1 MERNNQKFLSLFSL
15 ALKTTFLLL
24 FLFYLIIFSPNVPG
38 WLNPVFLSIFVLVW
52 LAFGRAQTGLELP
65 VLLFAG
71 VIFFT
76 SFFAVDPR
84 RSFEQAWLISTG
96 LCILLIVPLLVQ
108 WGLSAARIAMLAL
121 LVGGAVMYWS
131 WRDAAAWYTQWLL
144 AAPGE
149 WIPSI
154 SFRLHGS
161 NNMAAY
167 FNVLLMVSLGF
178 QFIRLAYW
186 QRILL
191 GLYSLSAVL
200 LIFLASSRGAWVGAA
215 AGFFVLVVF
224 IVSYTGVDLRATWRK
239 QRRKAGFWLAA
250 AGLVSLI
257 AVVASLYM
265 GRLLSHPTHGALLTS
280 RTPFWPVGWGMF
292 LRSPLVGSG
301 WNVYA
306 SFYMRVNSAPPGEI
320 FLHSHNQL
328 LDVLACSGLL
338 GAGALLFLLW
348 RLARAGLE
356 RWNVSGRM
364 DKAVL
369 AGVLAACATYLVHGL
384 FDGLYRMPFA
394 SLSLVVVV
402 GAALAQLRPVPWR
415 MRAGLAALGTA
426 LVAFGFVNAWRLE
439 PLYQG
444 VQAGNAGNTAQAA
457 ADFQEATR
465 RDPNLAIG
473 YQQLGLALSLQ
484 ADQGNPE
491 ALDGAIAAFERAAS
505 LDPDWG
511 LNHANLGA
519 LYRTHGDLDAA
530 AVSFRKATAAA
541 PKAALYWLH
550 LGAVEELRG
559 NLTAARDAYAEALLL
574 QPELY
579 PSSYWRSTE
588 TRGEAVGAFL
598 QETPVEAVDLTAAQR
613 RVDAGEGVAID
624 FIRLGERDLQA
635 GNLAAAGRNLKIAAL
650 AYFHGGAEQVDLD
663 WAQAELAAAEGR
675 TEDAARLGQ
684 QAMEAMRNP
693 GVYGPGQGAYYAP
706 LVFHVPH
713 MGREM
718 VEGMGLGDLAEPW
731 IGRKM
736 VLEGW

>member
-1 MERNNQKFLSLFSL
+1 MTNRKGLSALLFFR

-24 FLFYLIIFSPNVPG
+24 FLIYLIIFSPNVPG
-38 WLNPVFLSIFVLVW
+38 WLNPVLLSISVLVW
-52 LAFGRAQTGLELP
+52 IAFGRAQTGLELP

-76 SFFAVDPR
+76 SFFAIDPR
-84 RSFEQAWLISTG
+84 RSFEQSWLISAG

-108 WGLSAARIAMLAL
+108 WGLSAARIATMAL

-131 WRDAAAWYTQWLL
+131 WRDAAAWYSLWLQ

-178 QFIRLAYW
+178 QFMRLFRW

-191 GLYSLSAVL
+191 GLYSLSTVL

-239 QRRKAGFWLAA
+239 QRRRVGFWLAA
-250 AGLVSLI
+250 AGLISLI
-257 AVVASLYM
+257 AVAASLYM
-265 GRLLSHPTHGALLTS
+265 GRLLSHPTHGPALTS
-280 RTPFWPVGWGMF
+280 RSQFWPVGWGMF

-306 SFYMRVNSAPPGEI
+306 SFYMRANSAPPGEI
-320 FLHSHNQL
+320 FLHSHNQM

-338 GAGALLFLLW
+338 GVGALSFFLW
-348 RLARAGLE
+348 QFVKVSKE
-356 RWNVSGRM
+356 RWETHSP
-364 DKAVL
+364 DHKAVFVS
-369 AGVLAACATYLVHGL
+369 ALAAFATYLVHGL

-394 SLSLVVVV
+394 SLSLVVIL
-402 GAALAQLRPVPWR
+402 GAALALQRPVSKWAR
-415 MRAGLAALGTA
+415 VGLALFGVALAGY
-426 LVAFGFVNAWRLE
+426 GFVNAWRLE

-444 VQAGNAGNTAQAA
+444 VQAANAGSMAQAVA
-457 ADFQEATR
+457 HFQELTR

-473 YQQLGLALSLQ
+473 HQQLGLALSLQ
-484 ADQGNPE
+484 SDPVDPD
-491 ALDGAIAAFERAAS
+491 ALDAAITSFERAVD

-519 LYRTHGDLDAA
+519 LYRARGDLDAA
-530 AVSFRKATAAA
+530 AASFRKATAAA
-541 PKAALYWLH
+541 PEAALYWRN
-550 LGAVEELRG
+550 LGEVEEMRG
-559 NLTAARDAYAEALLL
+559 SLHAARDAYAEALLL

-579 PSSYWRSTE
+579 PSTYWRSTR
-588 TRGEAVGAFL
+588 TRGKPWML
-598 QETPVEAVDLTAAQR
+598 PYR
-613 RVDAGEGVAID
+613 RLRLRCWTWVMRSAGSMRAKGSR
-624 FIRLGERDLQA
+624 FILSVWQSRICSPEIWR
-635 GNLAAAGRNLKIAAL
+635 R
-650 AYFHGGAEQVDLD
+650 
-663 WAQAELAAAEGR
+663 R
-675 TEDAARLGQ
+675 AR
-684 QAMEAMRNP
+684 
-693 GVYGPGQGAYYAP
+693 
-706 LVFHVPH
+706 
-713 MGREM
+713 
-718 VEGMGLGDLAEPW
+718 
-731 IGRKM
+731 I
-736 VLEGW
+736 